1 MTIPVEI
8 IVVFLVAFLSG
19 LAWLGRRVEK
29 VYTIVALHNQRIKT
43 LERKKPS
50 DTDFERKEN
59 SL

>member
-19 LAWLGRRVEK
+19 LAWFGRRVEK